1 MNKKE
6 ITVYSGIAILF
17 VVLVHS
23 NSFYMS
29 NIIHVKTPEDS
40 PFVVRLL
47 DYYIKGSVSMFIFI
61 AGYKYALK
69 DINTNYKIY
78 IKKRLKKVIKPFLAI
93 SGLFFFLDIIKN
105 YNDFNITSIIK
116 QIIKV
121 FLGYNIAY
129 QMWYIPLYIF
139 IIFSYPLIY
148 RNIKNDKLRIL
159 IFFVISIIIR
169 CIGLKNSIFV
179 SYPIV
184 FLCYYLIFEMGV
196 LFYKYNIE
204 EMIRY
209 KNLFILFY
217 IMLVFCFAILPIP
230 SRLSILFQYFFL
242 WTTGSIAYFFISLKL
257 KNNKILNLL
266 GKYSFYIFLFH
277 EPMIGTYISKI
288 FIEINIHGFLIN
300 VFGRT
305 ILNIIIALLVYKIIQ
320 LTFLEKI
327 IL

>member
-47 DYYIKGSVSMFIFI
+47 DYYIKGAVSMFIFI

-78 IKKRLKKVIKPFLAI
+78 INKRLKKVVKPFVVI
-93 SGLFFFLDIIKN
+93 SSAFLFLDIIKT
-105 YNDFNITSIIK
+105 YNDFNITSITK
-116 QIIKV
+116 KIIKV

-129 QMWYIPLYIF
+129 QLWYIPLYIF
-139 IIFSYPLIY
+139 IIFSYPLLY
-148 RNIKNDKLRIL
+148 RYIKNDKVRIS
-159 IFFVISIIIR
+159 IFFVISIVVR
-169 CIGLKNSIFV
+169 CLGLKDSIFIN
-179 SYPIV
+179 YPIV
-184 FLCYYLIFEMGV
+184 FLCYYLIFEIGV
-196 LFYKYNIE
+196 LFCKYNIE

-209 KNLFILFY
+209 KTLFILFY
-217 IMLVFCFAILPIP
+217 IILVFCFAMLPIP
-230 SRLSILFQYFFL
+230 SRLSILFQYFLL
-242 WTTGSIAYFFISLKL
+242 WTTGAIAYFFISLKL
-257 KNNKILNLL
+257 KNSKILNLL

-277 EPMIGTYISKI
+277 EPIIGTYISKI
-288 FIEINIHGFLIN
+288 FIEINIHDFLIN

-305 ILNIIIALLVYKIIQ
+305 ILNIIIALLVYKIVQ
-320 LTFLEKI
+320 LTFLKKI